1 MTTRIE
7 ERKGFRIR
15 TSGSTDRPTVAE
27 YDCPAHG
34 RFSLEVARDESGDAP
49 SSVACPRDLC
59 GCDSTWCVSAP
70 RVAVRRVEVER
81 GGWQKPERKTWLDTR
96 NLGEGQDIDDFRA
109 DRERI
114 RDDERRRGLKE
125 LLDG

>member
-1 MTTRIE
+1 MTWQI
-7 ERKGFRIR
+7 KIR
-15 TSGSTDRPTVAE
+15 GVADRPIAAE
-27 YDCPAHG
+27 YQCPAHG
-34 RFSLEVARDESGDAP
+34 RFGLTVDREANGDAP
-49 SSVACPRDLC
+49 SSALCPSC
-59 GCDSTWCVSAP
+59 GQPSPYVISAP
-70 RVAVRRVEVER
+70 RVGVRRVEVER

-114 RDDERRRGLKE
+114 RDDERRRSLKE